1 MKCLNIL
8 NNLLI
13 HIYSFHLTLWAL
25 RRTQPCFPLINSHV
39 ACPVCTQHGAHIS
52 LCPQKWKPVW
62 LSLTP
67 PSSSGVGRLEI
78 QDMGGKQLH
87 SLCE

>member
-8 NNLLI
+8 NNFT
-13 HIYSFHLTLWAL
+13 YSFISFDTLGPPY
-25 RRTQPCFPLINSHV
+25 TQPCFP
-39 ACPVCTQHGAHIS
+39 ACTQRGAHVS

-67 PSSSGVGRLEI
+67 PSSRGVGRLEI